1 MFDVLVVAPC
11 TGNTLA
17 KLALGITDTPVCMA
31 VKSHLRNQRP
41 VIIAASTNDALSAS
55 AKNIGT
61 LRNYKNFY
69 FVPLF
74 QDDCRGKPF
83 SMIADFKKIPETII
97 EALDGRQIQPMY
109 IGGTE

>member
-1 MFDVLVVAPC
+1 
-11 TGNTLA
+11 
-17 KLALGITDTPVCMA
+17 MA

-41 VIIAASTNDALSAS
+41 VVIAVSTNDALSGS

-69 FVPLF
+69 FVPAR
-74 QDDCRGKPF
+74 QDDCLAKPF
-83 SMIADFKKIPETII
+83 SMVADFSKIPQTIL

-109 IGGTE
+109 GT